1 MAMSSPDMDGL
12 PFGRHR
18 RAGRRVVAV
27 VWASQAQLLNEGSG
41 LEPIH
46 FNWDIPHTTIYN

>member
-1 MAMSSPDMDGL
+1 MDGL

-46 FNWDIPHTTIYN
+46 FNWDIPRTTIYN